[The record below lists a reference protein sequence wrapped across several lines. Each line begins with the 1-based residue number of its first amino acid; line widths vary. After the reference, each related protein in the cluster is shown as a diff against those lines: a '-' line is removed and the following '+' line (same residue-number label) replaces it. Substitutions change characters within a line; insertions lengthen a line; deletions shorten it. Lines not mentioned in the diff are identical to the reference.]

1 MKTANDCGTTIQIK
15 RSCQQQ
21 TNRVN
26 YEREQKDFYRNSI
39 FIPYLDNL
47 ISELESML
55 NKPICSLVPNVLPSL
70 NTKEPGFINKTISNR
85 YTHTHITMKNYKILI
100 ALRSSIV
107 EMLLGPVRGA
117 TINPSQ
123 INANSIH
130 SSYHW
135 DETFIKI
142 CEKWPAFYN
151 VRGLYECPYVIIYT
165 QRLIFTLWSDYWWFS
180 KKKSQ
185 KNIISTSSR

>member
-15 RSCQQQ
+15 RSCQQK

-70 NTKEPGFINKTISNR
+70 NTEEPGFINKTISNR
-85 YTHTHITMKNYKILI
+85 YTHIHIKMKNYKILI

-107 EMLLGPVRGA
+107 EMFLGPVRGA

-123 INANSIH
+123 IHANSIH
-130 SSYHW
+130 SSYH
-135 DETFIKI
+135 
-142 CEKWPAFYN
+142 
-151 VRGLYECPYVIIYT
+151 
-165 QRLIFTLWSDYWWFS
+165 
-180 KKKSQ
+180 
-185 KNIISTSSR
+185 